1 MDTKFTE
8 GPWLK
13 CSRGEALIGIKG
25 KNVSVYNCGLSG
37 SGKSPESVANA
48 NLIAAAPDMYAMV
61 ESLSHELNMAIDEI
75 NTMRDIHHTD
85 NLTPTDHWDKES
97 LHDAQVLLAKARGE

>member
-1 MDTKFTE
+1 MNTKFTK

-13 CSRGEALIGIKG
+13 CQRGESLVGIEG

-48 NLIAAAPDMYAMV
+48 YLIAAAPDMYKLLEEFKLFAV
-61 ESLSHELNMAIDEI
+61 RQGWDHVLI
-75 NTMRDIHHTD
+75 N
-85 NLTPTDHWDKES
+85 
-97 LHDAQVLLAKARGE
+97 DAEKLLAKARGE